1 MVKRE
6 GETPI
11 IDGHQEKRPAESD
24 SIEETSKQIAIA
36 YAVARRSKP
45 KD

>member
-6 GETPI
+6 RETPI
-11 IDGHQEKRPAESD
+11 IDGHQEKRSAESD
-24 SIEETSKQIAIA
+24 SIEETSKQVVIA
-36 YAVARRSKP
+36 YAVARKSNA